1 MSIINTIANEYR
13 HFDIS
18 QKQQQVQTEKLK
30 HLSNMFH
37 AKNKLNLNTKNRRD
51 EN

>member
-13 HFDIS
+13 HNIS

-37 AKNKLNLNTKNRRD
+37 DKNKLNLNTKN
-51 EN
+51 